1 MRPDFPWKPARRTA
15 YSLMGAGFHG
25 KSGIKPSIK
34 ADMWRNVVPRLIYGL
49 EVHNLRK
56 KDILQLEAFQRRCL
70 KQLQSMPSR
79 TSDTASLALLGML
92 EKNILNLF
100 GRVARD
106 QSCIEN
112 DLAKRQLAVRD
123 PSDKSWFSSVRN
135 ILNTYW
141 LPTAYEILEHPPSS
155 EQWKKQVK
163 YQLHTHVEKQW
174 RDDIISKSTLKYL
187 NPEAVKVGKIHPVFA
202 TVRNNPYDVNRAK
215 VKARLLTG
223 TYTLQSNREKFNQ
236 FNVSPI
242 CQLCNKDPETREHFL
257 VTCEAL
263 HQLRIEL
270 WNKITALFEFSRGI
284 SFVLNDPEL
293 TTQLLLDSSHQV
305 IERELRPSVHQTN
318 VLEFYSR
325 ELIYKL
331 HVNRDQF

>member
-1 MRPDFPWKPARRTA
+1 MR
-15 YSLMGAGFHG
+15 
-25 KSGIKPSIK
+25 
-34 ADMWRNVVPRLIYGL
+34 
-49 EVHNLRK
+49 NL
-56 KDILQLEAFQRRCL
+56 LQLEAFQRRCL

-92 EKNILNLF
+92 PINVCIEKNILNLF

-141 LPTAYEILEHPPSS
+141 LPTAYEIFEHPPSS
-155 EQWKKQVK
+155 EEWKKQVK
-163 YQLHTHVEKQW
+163 CQLHTHVEKQW

-202 TVRNNPYDVNRAK
+202 TVRNNSYDVNRAK

-223 TYTLQSNREKFNQ
+223 TYTLQSNRAKFNQ
-236 FNVSPI
+236 FNVSPL
-242 CQLCNKDPETREHFL
+242 CQLCNKDPETRE
-257 VTCEAL
+257 L
-263 HQLRIEL
+263 HINRSKVLQTQKQPE
-270 WNKITALFEFSRGI
+270 SI
-284 SFVLNDPEL
+284 S
-293 TTQLLLDSSHQV
+293 Q
-305 IERELRPSVHQTN
+305 
-318 VLEFYSR
+318 
-325 ELIYKL
+325 KCK
-331 HVNRDQF
+331 